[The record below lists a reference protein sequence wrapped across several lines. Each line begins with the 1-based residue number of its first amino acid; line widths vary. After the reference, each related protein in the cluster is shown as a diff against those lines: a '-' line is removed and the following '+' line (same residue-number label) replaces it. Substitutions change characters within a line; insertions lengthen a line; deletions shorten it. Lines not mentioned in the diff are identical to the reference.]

1 MAKIKIN
8 LNKEYKEQI
17 KLYLNLSKSL
27 NAKVKKLFRK
37 TARQAEK
44 EYLKY
49 EDMYYFFLEDFS
61 NDF

>member
-17 KLYLNLSKSL
+17 KLYLNLCKSL

-37 TARQAEK
+37 KYRQTKK
-44 EYLKY
+44 EYIKY
-49 EDMYYFFLEDFS
+49 
-61 NDF
+61 